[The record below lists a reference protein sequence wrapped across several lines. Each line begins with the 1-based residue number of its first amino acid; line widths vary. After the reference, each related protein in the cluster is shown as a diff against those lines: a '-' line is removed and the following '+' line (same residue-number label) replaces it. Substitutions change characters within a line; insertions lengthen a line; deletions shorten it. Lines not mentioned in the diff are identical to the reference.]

1 MRPFNLSNR
10 RSYRR
15 LVTIKPRSK
24 HATKV
29 TFAWEK
35 YTYRN
40 WHYIS
45 PCDRGISLT
54 WPNRAHR
61 TEGLRLVVQYRAGSV
76 PDTFIIITSSQQRA
90 MELRPASADIGYASS
105 SLHYAYACHS
115 CSRWFF
121 LLSQI
126 LDEKCD
132 QLAQKK
138 SPYSSLLLHMYNN
151 KCGTIMQ
158 RARKMNK
165 IAHDLTC
172 WLKCALFSSTKSIS
186 CGRHIVWLWSCLH
199 ECSFAIT
206 VNTDNIWSHGDE
218 LWHI

>member
-158 RARKMNK
+158 RARKNEQNC
-165 IAHDLTC
+165 AWLDLLVEMCVVFIYKKYILRQTHR
-172 WLKCALFSSTKSIS
+172 LIMELFTWMFLCHHRK
-186 CGRHIVWLWSCLH
+186 HW
-199 ECSFAIT
+199 
-206 VNTDNIWSHGDE
+206 
-218 LWHI
+218 